1 MYNDENREFDPVG
14 GDLPPQPQQDRADLS
29 EEEPDEIV
37 SWYTPRQEEPEEVVN
52 YFVQQRPIPQ
62 NVWKQAA
69 KTQRKRRRL
78 WTWLGIGG
86 IALVVVVIVVAV
98 LLSSTASSAPSL
110 PGSDDGDSASSMV
123 DIFRKKET
131 TIPRISGKE
140 GVKLSCQD
148 PSGQELTIQQVYA
161 KVNPS
166 VVAVVAEQSDGSAAV
181 GTGVIMTESG
191 YIITNAH
198 VISGGKSCWVALD
211 TGVTYDARLV
221 GYDEDEDLAVL
232 RAIADNPL
240 PAAEFGN
247 SDLLTVGDPVY
258 AIGNPLGVEL
268 RGTLTNG
275 IVSAINR
282 EVEMQGR
289 TMTMIQTNAALNN
302 GNSGGPLINS
312 YGQVI
317 GINTMKMSNSSLSE
331 EEATVEGLGFAL
343 PISSVS
349 FVVNDLIV
357 HGEFLGTP
365 TIGITVRTI
374 EKSGGGTQVEVYTVD
389 DALGAAEAG
398 VQPGDII
405 LEADGQPVSVTSD
418 LLTVRRTAFKEELMK
433 QHPLQTAGRVRLPY
447 TRRRNDARCVT
458 SASQLPDVPELKA
471 YGPDFFAGHALLLV
485 SDTTASGSLRPT
497 LHTADIAD
505 GHGTVRLQHPLP
517 ARNQCVTQDMATWL
531 LWAEVPVSWADLS
544 WAVANP
550 ALPPER
556 LSRY

>member
-1 MYNDENREFDPVG
+1 M
-14 GDLPPQPQQDRADLS
+14 
-29 EEEPDEIV
+29 
-37 SWYTPRQEEPEEVVN
+37 PR
-52 YFVQQRPIPQ
+52 

-98 LLSSTASSAPSL
+98 LLSSTASSTPSL

-131 TIPRISGKE
+131 TIPRISGEE

-148 PSGQELTIQQVYA
+148 PSGEELTIQQVYA

-349 FVVNDLIV
+349 FVVNDLIA

-389 DALGAAEAG
+389 DTLGAAEAG

-405 LEADGQPVSVTSD
+405 LEADP
-418 LLTVRRTAFKEELMK
+418 
-433 QHPLQTAGRVRLPY
+433 
-447 TRRRNDARCVT
+447 
-458 SASQLPDVPELKA
+458 
-471 YGPDFFAGHALLLV
+471 
-485 SDTTASGSLRPT
+485 SLSPS
-497 LHTADIAD
+497 
-505 GHGTVRLQHPLP
+505 P
-517 ARNQCVTQDMATWL
+517 AIC
-531 LWAEVPVSWADLS
+531 
-544 WAVANP
+544 
-550 ALPPER
+550 
-556 LSRY
+556 